1 MRVILVPVADRPESK
16 VALDAAFGLAG
27 ELGGNVVGCHVRPH
41 RDDELPRRGYRM
53 PDRAWSWTLETG
65 DAAMHSAAAAE
76 LFSSLARQH
85 GFSEAKKARLGQSSL
100 ALWKEMV
107 GTPARVFG
115 IIGPVA
121 DVAVLSRPKPKSSGP
136 AEAFLLSALLN
147 SGKPVLVLPQ
157 RRRASIGKRVLIAW
171 NQSAEAAATVS
182 ATMGLLQNADRVTI
196 ASCGKENRP
205 GPKSTYLAE
214 YLAHWGVRSER
225 VSTRGRD
232 VDRELAETFR
242 ETDSDLLLMGAYSRS
257 RLRELVFGGVT
268 ETMLFKTDFPVLM
281 LHR

>member
-16 VALDAAFGLAG
+16 IALDAAFVLATQ
-27 ELGGNVVGCHVRPH
+27 LGGNVVGCHVRPH
-41 RDDELPRRGYRM
+41 RDDELPRRGFVI
-53 PDRAWSWTLETG
+53 PDRAWNFTPQPG
-65 DAAMHSAAAAE
+65 DSEMHSKAASK
-76 LFSSLARQH
+76 LFASLAERH
-85 GFSEAKKARLGQSSL
+85 GFEQAKKARLGQDAL

-107 GTPARVFG
+107 GTPAKVFG

-121 DVAVLSRPKPKSSGP
+121 DVAVLSRPRPKSAGR

-157 RRRASIGKRVLIAW
+157 RHRAPVGKRVLIAW
-171 NQSAEAAATVS
+171 NQSPEAAAAVS
-182 ATMGLLQNADRVTI
+182 ASLGLLRKAEKVTI
-196 ASCGKENRP
+196 AVAGKEHRP

-214 YLAHWGVRSER
+214 YLAHWGIRAGR
-225 VSTRGRD
+225 VATRGRD
-232 VDRELAETFR
+232 VDRELTDAFKET
-242 ETDSDLLLMGAYSRS
+242 ESDLLLMGAYSRS

>member
-41 RDDELPRRGYRM
+41 RDDEIPGHGYLM
-53 PDRAWSWTLETG
+53 PDRAWAWTRETE
-65 DAAMHSAAAAE
+65 DPAMHCAAARE
-76 LFSSLARQH
+76 LFASLARQH
-85 GFSEAKKARLGQSSL
+85 GFSEAKRARLGQVSL

-107 GTPARVFG
+107 GTPSRIFG

-121 DVAVLSRPKPKSSGP
+121 DLAVLSRPKAKSSGP

-147 SGKPVLVLPQ
+147 SSKPVLVLPQ
-157 RRRASIGKRVLIAW
+157 RRRASVGKRVLIAW

-182 ATMGLLQNADRVTI
+182 ASLPLLQKAEQLTI
-196 ASCGKENRP
+196 ASSGAENRP
-205 GPKSTYLAE
+205 GPKSSYLAE
-214 YLAHWGVRSER
+214 YLAHWGIRTRR
-225 VSTRGRD
+225 VSTRGRN
-232 VDRELAETFR
+232 VERELADTFR
-242 ETDSDLLLMGAYSRS
+242 ETESDLLLMGAYSRP
-257 RLRELVFGGVT
+257 RLRQLVFGGVT
-268 ETMLFKTDFPVLM
+268 ETMLFKTDCPVLM